1 MHAMLLLLS
10 SISAAQE
17 TTQAPAAT
25 QVIVPELTAA
35 SVSDM
40 SEGFLIYELLIQ
52 ELSARGAAPIG
63 AAELSTAVGDAAMD
77 CADST
82 DCPGNLWGVFDAQ
95 IGLIGQVEGTEL
107 GLDVT
112 VYFYEP
118 GRDDPFKIVNETL
131 GPGSEEDFVKDLAD
145 TTVALMVAR
154 NGFVPAGTEEPDPE
168 TDPETDPI
176 PDPIPVSDPDPD
188 GFVPEGSGPSL
199 PSGTDSDPWSEK
211 ERKEMGI
218 SKGLYEKFISSGN
231 PDPEDWLR
239 QERVRTSKV
248 NLEVGG
254 GVSMGSV
261 DRTVTV
267 RLVLQQDQDDDFVEL
282 DRYEED
288 VLLGG
293 VQGQG
298 SLALYAGL
306 SPRWDLGALVGL
318 GYANKYLVT
327 GWEQVDDGGLV
338 DQTRS
343 EPEPAAAAV
352 PFVEPR
358 LRFFPKATGVFKPYF
373 MVHGNVRFYDSYA
386 LQDTEKV
393 SYQPGRPG
401 LQVIGVGGGLGFA
414 LDVTPEFVIFFEA
427 PYTQFISGAEAFR
440 QSSSMMVNEPEP
452 NLHVDSVLR
461 LTGGIGFKF

>member
-17 TTQAPAAT
+17 TPEASAAS
-25 QVIVPELTAA
+25 QVIVPELTAV

-40 SEGFLIYELLIQ
+40 SAGFLIYELLIE
-52 ELSARGAAPIG
+52 ELSVRGATPIG
-63 AAELSTAVGDAAMD
+63 AAQLSTAVGDAAMD
-77 CADST
+77 CADSPA
-82 DCPGNLWGVFDAQ
+82 CPGNLWSVFDAQ
-95 IGLIGQVEGTEL
+95 IGLVGQVEGTEL

-118 GRDDPFKIVNETL
+118 GRDDPFKIINETL
-131 GPGSEEDFVKDLAD
+131 GPGSEEDFVQDLAD

-154 NGFVPAGTEEPDPE
+154 SGFVPLGTQVVEPEVD
-168 TDPETDPI
+168 
-176 PDPIPVSDPDPD
+176 PDPIPEPIPVTEPEPDP
-188 GFVPEGSGPSL
+188 FEPKPAGPSL
-199 PSGTDSDPWSEK
+199 PSGTDADPWSEK

-218 SKGLYEKFISSGN
+218 SKGLYEQFISSGN
-231 PDPEDWLR
+231 PDPQDWLR
-239 QERVRTSKV
+239 QERVRTSNV
-248 NLEVGG
+248 HLEVGG

-306 SPRWDLGALVGL
+306 SPRWDLGVLLGL

-352 PFVEPR
+352 PVVEPR
-358 LRFFPKATGVFKPYF
+358 LRFFPKATGIFKPYLL
-373 MVHGNVRFYDSYA
+373 VQGSVRFYDSYA

-401 LQVIGVGGGLGFA
+401 LQPIGVGGGLGVA

-427 PYTQFISGAEAFR
+427 PYTQFLSGAEPFR

-461 LTGGIGFKF
+461 LSGGIGFKF